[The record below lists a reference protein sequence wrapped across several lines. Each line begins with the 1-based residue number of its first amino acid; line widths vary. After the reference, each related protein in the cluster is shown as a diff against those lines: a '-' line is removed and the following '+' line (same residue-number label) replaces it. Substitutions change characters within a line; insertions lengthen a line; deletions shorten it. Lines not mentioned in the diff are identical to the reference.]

1 MKDET
6 VGAESSPLDDF
17 DLDSFLRDNN
27 FLTDGDKKDAENN
40 AKQAGKR
47 SGRRVTPRRPTS
59 DKAEETSKA
68 ETTNGKDSR
77 VASDSPVASDRAK
90 AKETAAEPRT
100 AAEAETTTEARTATG
115 PRSSRAKSA
124 RKVDTADSDAG
135 MRKADPN
142 TTMSYAAL
150 GEDYP
155 EIPFVES
162 RGLDD
167 DDGGKAQKSSK
178 TSRTRAY
185 PATMPDANDFG
196 LDVLATDAP
205 VRKTRSQSASS
216 ASAPAADRTRAAAS
230 SGTRRSQPAADAEAA
245 GAPAAEL
252 PRKRRSSASSS
263 IPSASSSS
271 TRRTGDAESMNRGR
285 ASSQQTRRS
294 AALANPQDFQQAR
307 FTDSGYRIRGGGTRH
322 YRGNPVLIGLV
333 AVVVIAGIVLLSFGL
348 RSAFEALLVEKPDVS
363 VITLTSSETR
373 EAIDSQMPHML
384 DYRDSSVESAYAAF
398 VESGWNVVIDP
409 RASSNNPDKSATGS
423 EIIHLSPG
431 VDPTILDHGYY
442 QGEFDAYNF
451 DELQQSF
458 NGAWMFDISRGDMGF
473 YLQLEYI
480 NFTSASL
487 TNELEHL
494 RASQGLADANAV
506 IDLEKVDDY
515 GNNLIRGY
523 SVIDEVTY
531 YWELVGI
538 NFEEYY
544 GGQDRRSLSEASV
557 FVKCR
562 IANFDFYGV
571 STPPAGNDSEGE
583 STGGDEGANEG
594 E

>member
-6 VGAESSPLDDF
+6 VGAESSSLDDF

-27 FLTDGDKKDAENN
+27 FLADEDKKNAANN
-40 AKQAGKR
+40 KKQTGKR
-47 SGRRVTPRRPTS
+47 PERRVTPRRPTS
-59 DKAEETSKA
+59 DKAA
-68 ETTNGKDSR
+68 ETAQTEKANRTAKADENDSPIASTR
-77 VASDSPVASDRAK
+77 TKAQANTADASDA
-90 AKETAAEPRT
+90 
-100 AAEAETTTEARTATG
+100 
-115 PRSSRAKSA
+115 RSSRAKSSKKTDA
-124 RKVDTADSDAG
+124 VHPDAG
-135 MRKADPN
+135 REKADPN
-142 TTMSYAAL
+142 ATMSYKAL

-155 EIPFVES
+155 EIPFIETAGVE
-162 RGLDD
+162 G
-167 DDGGKAQKSSK
+167 DGNSSSSAAGPSSAAARTTRTTRATGATGATGTTSST
-178 TSRTRAY
+178 TSRTRA
-185 PATMPDANDFG
+185 
-196 LDVLATDAP
+196 
-205 VRKTRSQSASS
+205 SASS
-216 ASAPAADRTRAAAS
+216 TTKKSQPVADASAT
-230 SGTRRSQPAADAEAA
+230 EM
-245 GAPAAEL
+245 
-252 PRKRRSSASSS
+252 PRKRQPATSS
-263 IPSASSSS
+263 IPAPSSTPSTSSS
-271 TRRTGDAESMNRGR
+271 TRGAGGAETMSGRRT
-285 ASSQQTRRS
+285 SSQRTQRS
-294 AALANPQDFQQAR
+294 EALANPQDFQQAR

-333 AVVVIAGIVLLSFGL
+333 AVVVIAGIILLSFGL

-363 VITLTSSETR
+363 VITLTPSETR

-384 DYRDSSVESAYAAF
+384 DYRDSSVESAYASF
-398 VESGWNVVIDP
+398 VDSGWNVVIDP

-423 EIIHLSPG
+423 EIIHLSSG

-480 NFTSASL
+480 NFSSTSLAD
-487 TNELEHL
+487 ELERL

-506 IDLEKVDDY
+506 VDLEKVDDY

-544 GGQDRRSLSEASV
+544 SGQDRRSLSEASV

-583 STGGDEGANEG
+583 SAGDDGAANEG